1 MNMRYN
7 VEVREIV
14 ITNVMV
20 EADSKEEAAD
30 KARGAVEDGW
40 CSPAGAILNS
50 DSDTEIHVD
59 LCWAEYQE
67 GGEYYTEDKRL
78 VIE

>member
-30 KARGAVEDGW
+30 KAREAVEDGR
-40 CSPAGAILNS
+40 CYPAGAILNS
-50 DSDTEIHVD
+50 DSDTEINVD
-59 LCWAEYQE
+59 LCWVEYQE

>member
-20 EADSKEEAAD
+20 EADSKEKATD
-30 KARGAVEDGW
+30 KARKAVENGH
-40 CSPAGAILNS
+40 CSPTGAILNCDSNTGIYATLCS
-50 DSDTEIHVD
+50 D
-59 LCWAEYQE
+59 EYQK

>member
-1 MNMRYN
+1 MRYK
-7 VEVREIV
+7 VEEREII

-20 EADSKEEAAD
+20 EADSKEEAED
-30 KARGAVEDGW
+30 KAREAVENGY
-40 CSPAGAILNS
+40 CSPKGAILDR
-50 DSDTEIHVD
+50 DSDTEIHAD
-59 LCWAEYQE
+59 LRWPEYQE

>member
-1 MNMRYN
+1 MRYN

-20 EADSKEEAAD
+20 EADSKEEAVD

-40 CSPAGAILNS
+40 CSYKP
-50 DSDTEIHVD
+50 TEREEINFKVKEIGD
-59 LCWAEYQE
+59 
-67 GGEYYTEDKRL
+67 
-78 VIE
+78 

>member
-30 KARGAVEDGW
+30 KARGAVEDGRCW
-40 CSPAGAILNS
+40 KVGAILDR
-50 DSDTEIHVD
+50 DSDTEIHAD
-59 LCWAEYQE
+59 LRWPEYQE
-67 GGEYYTEDKRL
+67 GGEYYTEDKSL